1 MKRCTNRHRKLQHS
15 MGGVVFQR
23 KRCLPALDDSS
34 DSPSLHN
41 ILPPLTGIMSP
52 PVILRD
58 IQYQLNHTLI
68 GLRLQILGE
77 TKQQH

>member
-34 DSPSLHN
+34 DSPSVHS
-41 ILPPLTGIMSP
+41 ILPLLAGIMSP
-52 PVILRD
+52 PIILRNTR
-58 IQYQLNHTLI
+58 YQPNHTLI
-68 GLRLQILGE
+68 SLRLQILGE
-77 TKQQH
+77 PKQQR